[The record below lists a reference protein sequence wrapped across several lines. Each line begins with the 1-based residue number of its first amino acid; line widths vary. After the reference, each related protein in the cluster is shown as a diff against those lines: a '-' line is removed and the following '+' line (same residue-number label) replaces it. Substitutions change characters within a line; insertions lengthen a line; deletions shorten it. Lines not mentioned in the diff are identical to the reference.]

1 MTDPPKETPVR
12 IDRWYGGKGVHV
24 FMATSLRWEVP
35 DACFHEFAQN
45 ETVTNEVFLNAMK
58 KRNGFFNWMHRRP
71 GATVVLD
78 NAPGHGEA
86 RRIGKLE
93 NIKIID
99 WPSKSPDLNL
109 IENLWSMMDKYIH
122 SHLRPHNRK
131 ELQAAIPKAK
141 EYLLNECHEA
151 YVNTLKS
158 LPTRLAIL
166 REREG
171 GNTGY

>member
-1 MTDPPKETPVR
+1 M
-12 IDRWYGGKGVHV
+12 
-24 FMATSLRWEVP
+24 P

-71 GATVVLD
+71 GATIVLE

-93 NIKIID
+93 DIKIID

-109 IENLWSMMDKYIH
+109 IENLWSTMDKYIL
-122 SHLRPHNRK
+122 SHLRPQNLK

-141 EYLLNECHEA
+141 EYLLNRMSRGVCEYAKESSHA
-151 YVNTLKS
+151 PRYT
-158 LPTRLAIL
+158 T
-166 REREG
+166 
-171 GNTGY
+171 

>member
-1 MTDPPKETPVR
+1 MED
-12 IDRWYGGKGVHV
+12 
-24 FMATSLRWEVP
+24 
-35 DACFHEFAQN
+35 
-45 ETVTNEVFLNAMK
+45 
-58 KRNGFFNWMHRRP
+58 
-71 GATVVLD
+71 
-78 NAPGHGEA
+78 
-86 RRIGKLE
+86 
-93 NIKIID
+93 IKIID

-122 SHLRPHNRK
+122 SHLGPQNRK

-166 REREG
+166 RERGG

>member
-1 MTDPPKETPVR
+1 M
-12 IDRWYGGKGVHV
+12 
-24 FMATSLRWEVP
+24 P

-58 KRNGFFNWMHRRP
+58 KRNGFFNWMHRHP
-71 GATVVLD
+71 GATIVLD

-93 NIKIID
+93 DIKIID

-122 SHLRPHNRK
+122 SHLRPQNRK

-166 REREG
+166 RERGG

>member
-1 MTDPPKETPVR
+1 
-12 IDRWYGGKGVHV
+12 
-24 FMATSLRWEVP
+24 
-35 DACFHEFAQN
+35 
-45 ETVTNEVFLNAMK
+45 
-58 KRNGFFNWMHRRP
+58 
-71 GATVVLD
+71 
-78 NAPGHGEA
+78 
-86 RRIGKLE
+86 
-93 NIKIID
+93 
-99 WPSKSPDLNL
+99 
-109 IENLWSMMDKYIH
+109 MDKYIH